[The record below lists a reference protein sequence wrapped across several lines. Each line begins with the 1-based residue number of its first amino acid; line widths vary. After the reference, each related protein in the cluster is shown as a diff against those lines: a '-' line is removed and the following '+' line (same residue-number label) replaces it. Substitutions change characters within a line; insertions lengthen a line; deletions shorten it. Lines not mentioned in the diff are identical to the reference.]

1 MLKGN
6 MAPGTLVAEIK
17 MNRMSHDGSFLIVEG
32 KDDMR
37 FWTSRRHTH
46 TSCKL
51 VDGQGKRNVVEGIQ
65 RLEAASFAGVLGI
78 VDSDY
83 DPLNGMGAESENL
96 LTTDAHDLE
105 CLLCRSSALD
115 KVLAEYGNR
124 AKIAKFENETGV
136 DVRTGLLERT
146 LVFGRLRWAAVRC
159 HPMIDLGELRA
170 PRFVDEDTWSV
181 SSEES
186 ICDTLIDSPDRAL
199 ALMQRI
205 NDLPEADPWYVVH
218 GHDMLEIL
226 RIGLRHVLG
235 EMPTSKGVKDIGSG
249 LRLAMSQEDLQE
261 TRLWMDMRT
270 WEAANRP
277 YLVLA
282 D

>member
-1 MLKGN
+1 MLIGHKT
-6 MAPGTLVAEIK
+6 PDTLVTEIT
-17 MNRMSHDGSFLIVEG
+17 MHRMSHDGAFLIVEG
-32 KDDMR
+32 NDDVR
-37 FWTSRRHTH
+37 FWTSRHHTN
-46 TSCKL
+46 CEL
-51 VDGQGKRNVVEGIQ
+51 VNGEGKRNVVGGIQ
-65 RLEAASFAGVLGI
+65 RLDVASFAGVLGI

-83 DPLNGMGAESENL
+83 DPLNGMDVESENL

-115 KVLAEYGNR
+115 RVLAEHGSR
-124 AKIAKFENETGV
+124 AKIEKFENETGA

-159 HPMIDLGELRA
+159 HPVIGLKGFNV
-170 PRFVDEDTWSV
+170 PKFVDESTWSV
-181 SSEES
+181 ASEKS
-186 ICDTLIDSPDRAL
+186 ICNTFPREHALTLMR
-199 ALMQRI
+199 RI
-205 NDLPEADPWYVVH
+205 NDLPEADPWYIVR

-235 EMPTSKGVKDIGSG
+235 EMPANTRVKDIIGSS

-261 TRLWMDMRT
+261 TRLWADMRT
-270 WEAANRP
+270 WEATNRP

>member
-1 MLKGN
+1 
-6 MAPGTLVAEIK
+6 
-17 MNRMSHDGSFLIVEG
+17 MSHDGSFLIVEG
-32 KDDMR
+32 KDDER
-37 FWTSRRHTH
+37 FWTSRRHT
-46 TSCKL
+46 SCEL
-51 VDGQGKRNVVEGIQ
+51 IDGEGKRNVVRGIQ
-65 RLEAASFAGVLGI
+65 RLDAASFAGVLGI

-83 DPLNGMGAESENL
+83 DPLNGMDVESENL

-115 KVLAEYGNR
+115 KVLAEHGSR
-124 AKIAKFENETGV
+124 AKIEKFENETGA

-159 HPMIDLGELRA
+159 HPMIDLGGLRT
-170 PRFVDEDTWSV
+170 PRFVDENTWSV

-186 ICDTLIDSPDRAL
+186 ICDTLFDSHDHAL
-199 ALMQRI
+199 ALMRRI
-205 NDLPEADPWYVVH
+205 ADLPEADPWYVVH
-218 GHDMLEIL
+218 GHDMIEIL

-235 EMPTSKGVKDIGSG
+235 EMPTSTGMKEIGRILRSG
-249 LRLAMSQEDLQE
+249 MNREDLQE
-261 TRLWMDMRT
+261 TRLWTGIRS

-277 YLVLA
+277 YLVLL